1 MLNHFIN
8 VVFALL
14 PATRWF
20 ATKRFLFRL
29 AKVTLGDH
37 VSIGNHIKIYSQGN
51 IKIESNVWLA
61 RGAEFTVPGG
71 ASVLIGDSVDI
82 APNVKFMCGSHDIAS
97 SARRAGKGRADS
109 IKIGDGVWIGTEV
122 VILGGVVIGS
132 GSVIGAGAV
141 ILPGSYPP
149 DVLLAGVP
157 AHIVKTLESADNLT

>member
-8 VVFALL
+8 IVLAFL

-29 AKVTLGDH
+29 AKVTLGNH
-37 VSIGNHIKIYSQGN
+37 VSIGNHIKIYSQGD
-51 IKIESNVWLA
+51 IKIESNVWLG
-61 RGAEFTVPGG
+61 RGAEFTVPSGV
-71 ASVLIGDSVDI
+71 SVVIGNSVDI

-97 SARRAGKGRADS
+97 SSRRAGKGRADN
-109 IKIGDGVWIGTEV
+109 IKIADGVWIGTEV
-122 VILGGVVIGS
+122 VILGGVVIGP

-157 AHIVKTLESADNLT
+157 ARIVKSFKDADKFK